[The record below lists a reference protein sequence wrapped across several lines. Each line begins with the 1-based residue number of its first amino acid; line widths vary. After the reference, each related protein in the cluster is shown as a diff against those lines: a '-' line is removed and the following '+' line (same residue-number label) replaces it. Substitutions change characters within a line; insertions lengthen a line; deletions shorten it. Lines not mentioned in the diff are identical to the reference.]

1 MKKLLKKTCRQLGI
15 KESLR
20 NVDYK
25 AGGFA
30 VRSKNL
36 SFFSEPKFKK
46 AWEFAHERNLAGWK
60 NNVPDIRWR
69 AHLACF
75 AANHGLSIEGDFVEF
90 GVHTGILSATICK
103 FLDFEKV
110 PKKFYLF
117 DTYEGIPE
125 AVSASEGDKKITA
138 RHNKDFYF
146 DCYDITKETFSEYKN
161 VELVKGLLPESFD
174 SVRIDKIAYVS
185 IDLNSAFFEKKT
197 IEKVWDKIT
206 PSAFIVIDDY
216 AFRGHEEQYDMWNA
230 FAASKGKI
238 IFTVPT
244 GQGLLIK

>member
-1 MKKLLKKTCRQLGI
+1 MKKALKKARQQLGI
-15 KESLR
+15 KESFR

-36 SFFSEPKFKK
+36 SFFTEQKFKK

-60 NNVPDIRWR
+60 NAVPDIRWR

-110 PKKFYLF
+110 KKKFYLF

-125 AVSASEGDKKITA
+125 AASASEGDKKITA
-138 RHNKDFYF
+138 SHNKDFYF

-161 VELVKGLLPESFD
+161 VALVKGLLPESFD
-174 SVRIDKIAYVS
+174 TVKIDKIAYVS
-185 IDLNSAFFEKKT
+185 IDLNSAFFEKQT

-216 AFRGHEEQYDMWNA
+216 AFKGHEEQYNMWNE